1 LFHDD
6 QGRGK
11 RRGTPSAGSPKPV
24 DHPVYAMTI
33 VVAIA
38 VVRAKAS
45 AIAAKIILIAQS

>member
-6 QGRGK
+6 QGCGK
-11 RRGTPSAGSPKPV
+11 RRVTPSAGSPKPA

-33 VVAIA
+33 VVAIT

-45 AIAAKIILIAQS
+45 AMAAKIILIA